1 MIHISIKRNSR
12 AQTCH
17 FTMRPKLKSGSTPL
31 EAQRGS
37 NAIKVSP
44 IPTLHFLCTFVRY
57 RGVMNMSQKLLV
69 QLLLGFVLD
78 LPLSSCFYTMVHQQR
93 TSYLSL
99 TQAHSPQKFVNLSAE
114 EINGRTLKAAAAI
127 DRFQPRRY

>member
-1 MIHISIKRNSR
+1 LSFYDAPEAETRINSV
-12 AQTCH
+12 
-17 FTMRPKLKSGSTPL
+17 
-31 EAQRGS
+31 EAQGGS
-37 NAIKVSP
+37 DAIKVSLLP
-44 IPTLHFLCTFVRY
+44 NLHFLCTFVRY

-69 QLLLGFVLD
+69 QLLLGFVLSF
-78 LPLSSCFYTMVHQQR
+78 LYLAAFLLTVHQQR

-127 DRFQPRRY
+127 DRSRRRY